1 MSLLTA
7 SPAGAGI
14 VCSVSDVSFHNA
26 FCHSE
31 PQSYRKSHEKAPDKI
46 EKVSA
51 EVKVLTNVQGFCE
64 YLEEKGY
71 ETAVIASIPKKIT
84 PDSLTAVRDYQELT
98 KSPNKK
104 TPDSLES
111 RGYRE

>member
-1 MSLLTA
+1 MFRGFVNIWKRRVVKRRLL
-7 SPAGAGI
+7 P
-14 VCSVSDVSFHNA
+14 VS
-26 FCHSE
+26 
-31 PQSYRKSHEKAPDKI
+31 
-46 EKVSA
+46 
-51 EVKVLTNVQGFCE
+51 
-64 YLEEKGY
+64 
-71 ETAVIASIPKKIT
+71 PKKIT

>member
-1 MSLLTA
+1 M
-7 SPAGAGI
+7 
-14 VCSVSDVSFHNA
+14 V
-26 FCHSE
+26 
-31 PQSYRKSHEKAPDKI
+31 KA
-46 EKVSA
+46 
-51 EVKVLTNVQGFCE
+51 LTNVQRFSE

-104 TPDSLES
+104 HPTAWNPEATGNERCKDRHLF
-111 RGYRE
+111 

>member
-1 MSLLTA
+1 MR
-7 SPAGAGI
+7 
-14 VCSVSDVSFHNA
+14 
-26 FCHSE
+26 
-31 PQSYRKSHEKAPDKI
+31 SYRKRHEKSPDKT

-51 EVKVLTNVQGFCE
+51 MVKALTNVQRFSE

-104 TPDSLES
+104 HPTA
-111 RGYRE
+111 